1 MTLFSNLKYRLWNRP
16 TVIFI
21 LALALALL
29 AAPLPSEGQQPTKVF
44 RIGWLGDILTP
55 TPENRN
61 PQNCPI
67 KGSPSWQAGVDGL
80 RERGYIQGQNLI
92 IECRWTDGHPER
104 APALAAELV
113 GLNVDLLVAVTTAN
127 VRAAKQVTSI
137 LPIVMLGVIN
147 PVGQGLV
154 ASLAQP
160 GGNVTG
166 LTDDA
171 GTQIV
176 GKYLQLLKEVVPK
189 ISRVAELS
197 YLRDPPE
204 PPLFMA
210 DVEAAA
216 KALKVTLQHY
226 KVREPEKLEGAFAA
240 MTKARAEALFVL
252 PDPFWWF
259 HAQRIVE
266 LAAQLRLTAV
276 YPGRE
281 HVKAGGLMA
290 YDVNR
295 SDIRRRIGL
304 YADKIFKGA
313 KPGDLP
319 VEQPTRF
326 DLVINLKTAKTLG
339 LTIPQS
345 LIMQADEVIQ

>member
-1 MTLFSNLKYRLWNRP
+1 MLLSM
-16 TVIFI
+16 
-21 LALALALL
+21 ALALALL
-29 AAPLPSEGQQPTKVF
+29 AAPLPSEGQQSAKVF
-44 RIGWLGDILTP
+44 RIGWLGDDLNP
-55 TPENRN
+55 TSENKT

-67 KGSPSWQAGVDGL
+67 KGFPNWQTAVEGL

-92 IECRWTDGHPER
+92 IECRWTEGRPER
-104 APALAAELV
+104 APALAVELV
-113 GLNVDLLVAVTTAN
+113 SLKVDLLVAVTTAN
-127 VRAAKQVTSI
+127 VRAAKQATSA

-154 ASLAQP
+154 ASLARP

-176 GKYLQLLKEVVPK
+176 GKYLQLLKEVVPQV
-189 ISRVAELS
+189 SRVAELG

-204 PPLFMA
+204 PPVFAA
-210 DVEAAA
+210 DMEAAA
-216 KALKVTLQHY
+216 KALNVTLQLY
-226 KVREPEKLEGAFAA
+226 RVNEPEKLEGAFAA
-240 MTKARAEALFVL
+240 MTKARTEALLVL
-252 PDPFWWF
+252 PAPFMWS
-259 HAQRIVE
+259 HARRIVE
-266 LAAQLRLTAV
+266 LAAQRRLPAV
-276 YPGRE
+276 YPGKV

-295 SDIRRRIGL
+295 PDIMRRIGF
-304 YADKIFKGA
+304 YADKIFKGT
-313 KPGDLP
+313 KPGDIP
-319 VEQPTRF
+319 VEQPTKF
-326 DLVINLKTAKTLG
+326 DLSINLKTAKALG

>member
-1 MTLFSNLKYRLWNRP
+1 
-16 TVIFI
+16 V
-21 LALALALL
+21 
-29 AAPLPSEGQQPTKVF
+29 E
-44 RIGWLGDILTP
+44 
-55 TPENRN
+55 
-61 PQNCPI
+61 
-67 KGSPSWQAGVDGL
+67 GL

-92 IECRWTDGHPER
+92 IECRWTEGRPER

-113 GLNVDLLVAVTTAN
+113 SLKVDLLVAVTTAN
-127 VRAAKQVTSI
+127 VRAAKQATSA

-147 PVGQGLV
+147 PAGQGLV
-154 ASLAQP
+154 ASLARP

-176 GKYLQLLKEVVPK
+176 GKYLQLLKEAVPQT
-189 ISRVAELS
+189 SRVAELG

-204 PPLFMA
+204 PPVFTA
-210 DVEAAA
+210 DMEAAA
-216 KALKVTLQHY
+216 KALNVTLQHY

-240 MTKARAEALFVL
+240 MTKARAEALLVL
-252 PDPFWWF
+252 PDPFWWS
-259 HAQRIVE
+259 HARRIVE
-266 LAAQLRLTAV
+266 LAAERRLPAV
-276 YPGRE
+276 YPGRA
-281 HVKAGGLMA
+281 HVEAGGLMA

-295 SDIRRRIGL
+295 TDIRRRIGL

-319 VEQPTRF
+319 VEQPTKF
-326 DLVINLKTAKTLG
+326 DLSINLKTAKELG